1 MVPEHVN
8 YKIVQQFDPPRMF
21 RARQNFPRD
30 RIGDIEGAVRKELDA
45 LALPD
50 LSGKRIALTGG
61 SRGVDNQA
69 RILKAV
75 ADCLKAKNAVPFIV
89 PGMGS
94 HGGATAE
101 GQREFL
107 AGYGIT
113 EETMGVPILATMD
126 VTQLGTTAS
135 GFPVFCDRNAAEA
148 DYILPV
154 HRIKAH
160 TAFKAE
166 MESGPSKM
174 MVIGLGKHEGAT
186 RIHALGFEVFPT
198 LIPEAAQIFIDTGK
212 VLAAVGIVE
221 NAYDQTMIIEGIPTA
236 RLFEREKALLAV
248 SKDVMARLRLDYVD
262 VLVIEELG
270 KDISG
275 GGMDSN
281 ITGRPASGLM
291 DGFDVP
297 CPINKIAVLGIS
309 ELSHGNAVGM
319 GLADVITL
327 EFARQIDFGATYI
340 NCITSRMATS
350 AKMPM
355 VANHDL
361 DAVRLATIFCLGLD
375 PAKARICQIIS
386 TLHLSELCLSENY
399 LDLVRN
405 DKNIEILSEPEPMR
419 FDANNRLERLPRH

>member
-1 MVPEHVN
+1 MVPDHVN
-8 YKIVQQFDPPRMF
+8 YKIVQDFELPRMF

-30 RIGDIEGAVRKELDA
+30 RVEDIEGVVKAELDK
-45 LALPD
+45 LSLPD
-50 LSGKRIALTGG
+50 LAGKRIALTGG

-75 ADCLKAKNAVPFIV
+75 AGWLKAKDAKPFIV

-101 GQREFL
+101 GQKELL
-107 AGYGIT
+107 ASYGIT
-113 EETMGVPILATMD
+113 EDAIGVPVLATME
-126 VTQLGTTAS
+126 VVQLGTTDS

-154 HRIKAH
+154 HRIKPH
-160 TAFKAE
+160 TAFKGA

-186 RIHALGFEVFPT
+186 RIHALGFAVFPT
-198 LIPEAAQIFIDTGK
+198 LIPEAAQIFLNTGRI
-212 VLAAVGIVE
+212 LAAVGIVE
-221 NAYDQTMIIEGIPTA
+221 NAYDQTMIIEGIPTD
-236 RLFEREKALLAV
+236 RLFERERALLAV
-248 SKDVMARLRLDYVD
+248 SKKTMARLRLDYVD

-291 DGFDVP
+291 DGFDIL
-297 CPINKIAVLGIS
+297 CPINRIAVLGIS

-319 GLADVITL
+319 GLSDVITL
-327 EFARQIDFGATYI
+327 DFARQIDFGSTYI
-340 NCITSRMATS
+340 NCITSRMSSS

-355 VANHDL
+355 VANHDK
-361 DAVRLATIFCLGLD
+361 DAIRLATVFCLGLD
-375 PAKARICQIIS
+375 PAKAKVAQIVS
-386 TLHLSELCLSENY
+386 TLHLSELSLSENY
-399 LDLVRN
+399 LDLVKN
-405 DKNIEILSEPEPMR
+405 DASFEILSEPAPMQ
-419 FDANNRLERLPRH
+419 FDAANRLARLPRH